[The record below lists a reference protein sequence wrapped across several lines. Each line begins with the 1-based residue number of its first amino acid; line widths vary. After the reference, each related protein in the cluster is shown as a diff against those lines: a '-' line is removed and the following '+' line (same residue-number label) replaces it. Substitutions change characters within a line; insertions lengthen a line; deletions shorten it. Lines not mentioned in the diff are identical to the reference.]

1 MKRSAAVIAAMTI
14 ASCALASCGAGSAPT
29 AKPMLGTQPYGSV
42 GYGQVKPT
50 RLSLGKFDPIC
61 HIHWDSWG
69 GQIALG
75 TGVGFAANPATFKLK
90 PAAVVVYLYDLVTQH
105 GKAAYTKLGIQPVP
119 TKHAG
124 TLKAC

>member
-1 MKRSAAVIAAMTI
+1 MKRSAVVIAVVTM
-14 ASCALASCGAGSAPT
+14 ASCALVSCGASPAPT
-29 AKPMLGTQPYGSV
+29 AKPMLGTEPYGGV
-42 GYGQVKPT
+42 GYGQLKPT
-50 RLSLGKFDPIC
+50 RLSFAKNAPIC

-75 TGVGFAANPATFKLK
+75 TGVGLAANPATYKLK

-105 GKAAYTKLGIQPVP
+105 GKAAYTKLGVQPVP

-124 TLKAC
+124 TLKGC

>member
-1 MKRSAAVIAAMTI
+1 
-14 ASCALASCGAGSAPT
+14 
-29 AKPMLGTQPYGSV
+29 MLGTQPFGSV

-69 GQIALG
+69 GRIALG
-75 TGVGFAANPATFKLK
+75 TGVGWAVNPNTYKLF
-90 PAAVVVYLYDLVTQH
+90 PSAVVVYLYDLVTKH
-105 GKAAYTKLGIQPVP
+105 GKAAYTKLGVQQVP
-119 TKHAG
+119 SKHAG

>member
-1 MKRSAAVIAAMTI
+1 MKRLVGLVAAAT
-14 ASCALASCGAGSAPT
+14 LASLFLLPNVASAVPT

-50 RLSLGKFDPIC
+50 RLSFGKDHPIC

-75 TGVGFAANPATFKLK
+75 TGVGFAVNPVTFKLK
-90 PAAVVVYLYDLVTQH
+90 PAAVVVYLYDLATQH
-105 GKAAYTKLGIQPVP
+105 GKAAYTKLGVQPVP
-119 TKHAG
+119 TKHQA
-124 TLKAC
+124 TLKPC